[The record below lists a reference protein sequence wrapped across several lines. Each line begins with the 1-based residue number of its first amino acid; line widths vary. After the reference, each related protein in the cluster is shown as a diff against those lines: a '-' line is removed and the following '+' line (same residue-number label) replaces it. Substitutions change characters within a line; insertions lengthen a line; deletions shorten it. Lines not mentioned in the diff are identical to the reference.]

1 MLYGTTH
8 EQTIICGKLFAG
20 HVVDLQPKNRME
32 NGIELYVSLIVVRA
46 NKPQTNCSQSQED
59 LLYALDCFLIFA
71 C

>member
-1 MLYGTTH
+1 MVLRMSRPS
-8 EQTIICGKLFAG
+8 FAG
-20 HVVDLQPKNRME
+20 SYLLVTWWTYSQKNRME

-59 LLYALDCFLIFA
+59 LLYALDCFLMFA